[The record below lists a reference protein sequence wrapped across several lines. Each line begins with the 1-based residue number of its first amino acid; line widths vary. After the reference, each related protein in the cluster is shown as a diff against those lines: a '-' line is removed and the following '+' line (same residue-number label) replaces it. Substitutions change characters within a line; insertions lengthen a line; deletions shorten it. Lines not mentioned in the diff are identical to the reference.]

1 MGQIMKNIKTFI
13 LLGFIST
20 MPLLLTSCSDDAEE
34 SANKKESTG
43 DHVWK
48 TQTDALQSAKDTS
61 KKMQE
66 SMDQQQKTLNENN

>member
-1 MGQIMKNIKTFI
+1 MKNIKTFI

-20 MPLLLTSCSDDAEE
+20 IALLLTACSNDSEE
-34 SANKKESTG
+34 SVNKKESTG

-48 TQTDALQSAKDTS
+48 TQTDALQSAKDMS

-66 SMDQQQKTLNENN
+66 SMVQQQETLNESN